1 MPSGYFGNGKRFSKV
16 LHKWVNVERTKAF
29 DYDDVD
35 QDSAAFIISFF
46 RAYPDIMADIF
57 RSPNAEYKIELPHR
71 IIMRLISRNRD
82 VFITGCRGIGK
93 TQYLLLTCCICGILY
108 PGEVMRYCAPNQ
120 KQAAALATQAFHQ
133 IEKDYPDIASQ
144 WQIRN
149 DRSDMFRITTRYG
162 SEFSMYAPRGSNA
175 SQCIGEEIGA
185 EGADGFD
192 METFEK
198 DVLPTVRLAR
208 TVNQKR
214 DPTHINFK
222 HSYITNACS
231 KLNRA
236 YTVHRHKA
244 LAAMLY
250 GDRHE
255 GYVLDIPWE
264 VAVLCNIRDIDYIK
278 DQRNKLS
285 QENFMR
291 EMSARYT
298 GTSENPIV
306 SDEVLS
312 RSRKLMAMEDFHN
325 GDEETVYIVSHDVS
339 YEDGA
344 KNAKCADVVLKLT
357 RYTSQTRR
365 DKYKK
370 QCVYVDAYPPPATAY
385 LQAQKVKSLWQKYC
399 KNGAGA
405 TYLVIDAQAYGR
417 EVVEELM
424 KPTKD
429 GTKPLCCYKHKRYVE
444 LEQEGALPVL
454 YPLKAGT
461 RGTEDAEGDMLQYA
475 QVEFQQGNVDLLTSA
490 ASDGIE
496 QYKRKHGIKDDFA
509 DGKIGYPY
517 RKTDELCQQ
526 IQNLVLKTSGLT
538 LKEERR
544 SKSIQRDMW
553 SALKYALRFAQIL
566 EAELVKTN
574 YKRKSSYSDAISAI
588 EQNGGFADD
597 YGVAAGVSDR
607 IPIAVDR
614 ARLIAMRRR

>member
-1 MPSGYFGNGKRFSKV
+1 MPTGYASRGKRYSKT
-16 LHKWVNVERTKAF
+16 LHKWVNAEHTKAF

-236 YTVHRHKA
+236 
-244 LAAMLY
+244 
-250 GDRHE
+250 
-255 GYVLDIPWE
+255 
-264 VAVLCNIRDIDYIK
+264 
-278 DQRNKLS
+278 
-285 QENFMR
+285 
-291 EMSARYT
+291 
-298 GTSENPIV
+298 
-306 SDEVLS
+306 
-312 RSRKLMAMEDFHN
+312 
-325 GDEETVYIVSHDVS
+325 
-339 YEDGA
+339 
-344 KNAKCADVVLKLT
+344 
-357 RYTSQTRR
+357 
-365 DKYKK
+365 
-370 QCVYVDAYPPPATAY
+370 
-385 LQAQKVKSLWQKYC
+385 
-399 KNGAGA
+399 
-405 TYLVIDAQAYGR
+405 
-417 EVVEELM
+417 
-424 KPTKD
+424 
-429 GTKPLCCYKHKRYVE
+429 
-444 LEQEGALPVL
+444 
-454 YPLKAGT
+454 
-461 RGTEDAEGDMLQYA
+461 
-475 QVEFQQGNVDLLTSA
+475 
-490 ASDGIE
+490 
-496 QYKRKHGIKDDFA
+496 
-509 DGKIGYPY
+509 
-517 RKTDELCQQ
+517 
-526 IQNLVLKTSGLT
+526 
-538 LKEERR
+538 
-544 SKSIQRDMW
+544 
-553 SALKYALRFAQIL
+553 
-566 EAELVKTN
+566 
-574 YKRKSSYSDAISAI
+574 
-588 EQNGGFADD
+588 
-597 YGVAAGVSDR
+597 
-607 IPIAVDR
+607 
-614 ARLIAMRRR
+614 